1 MNQIGFWIVVLEI
14 RELIFKEEAGRIGS
28 NSVLNDLSRVEL
40 NDEKDIEADEA
51 EDVYG
56 KEVAGKERV
65 PMSGEELLPG
75 ESWL

>member
-14 RELIFKEEAGRIGS
+14 RELIFEEQTGRMIGNKE
-28 NSVLNDLSRVEL
+28 LNNLSCVEL